1 MIAMI
6 EVREVSSGKEQRDF
20 LNFPLRMYR
29 DCPYFAPPLY
39 SDEKKIFRK
48 DYVYADTCDSV
59 FFNAYKDGV
68 MAGRISGIL
77 QKAANEKYGEKKVR
91 FTRFDAIDDPEVSR
105 ALFDALEKWALDKG
119 MDTVTGPL
127 GYSDLEREGLLIEGF
142 DQLSTFEEQYNAE
155 YYQHHIEALGYTKD
169 VDWVESQIRA
179 PKVVDEQLAKTADY
193 LMKRNGLHFAQVK
206 SVNDLLR
213 RYGDKFFDLLD
224 RSYDQIYGTVPFT
237 DGMKKMMISN
247 FKLIM
252 KLKYI
257 ALIVNKD
264 DNLVCLGICFPS
276 LAKALQKSGGRLTP
290 AGIVRVLWAINHPKI
305 IDFGLIGVDQAYLKK
320 GVTACVVSGIMGIL
334 AQPGVEYAETN
345 LNLEDNYAIRNT
357 WKRFDS
363 VEHKRRRCYIKKLI
377 KC

>member
-1 MIAMI
+1 
-6 EVREVSSGKEQRDF
+6 
-20 LNFPLRMYR
+20 
-29 DCPYFAPPLY
+29 
-39 SDEKKIFRK
+39 
-48 DYVYADTCDSV
+48 
-59 FFNAYKDGV
+59 
-68 MAGRISGIL
+68 
-77 QKAANEKYGEKKVR
+77 
-91 FTRFDAIDDPEVSR
+91 
-105 ALFDALEKWALDKG
+105 
-119 MDTVTGPL
+119 
-127 GYSDLEREGLLIEGF
+127 
-142 DQLSTFEEQYNAE
+142 
-155 YYQHHIEALGYTKD
+155 
-169 VDWVESQIRA
+169 VESQIRA

-237 DGMKKMMISN
+237 EGMKKMMISN

-257 ALIVNKD
+257 ALIVDKD

-290 AGIVRVLWAINHPKI
+290 AGLVRVLWAINHPKI

-363 VEHKRRRCYIKKLI
+363 VEHKRRRCYIKKL
-377 KC
+377 K

>member
-6 EVREVSSGKEQRDF
+6 EVREVRSRKEQRDF

-127 GYSDLEREGLLIEGF
+127 GYSDLEREGLLVEGF

-179 PKVVDEQLAKTADY
+179 PKVADEQLAKTADY

-237 DGMKKMMISN
+237 EGMKKMMISN

-257 ALIVNKD
+257 ALIVDKD

-290 AGIVRVLWAINHPKI
+290 AGLVRVLWAINHPKI

-363 VEHKRRRCYIKKLI
+363 VEHKRRRCYIKKL
-377 KC
+377 K